1 MPILGEKRKYEI
13 ERASKERP
21 ARSKPL
27 EHSPRKWPDRIMN
40 VCGVVFFVLLLAF
53 IALFCAFPGFFQW

>member
-21 ARSKPL
+21 ARSNPL
-27 EHSPRKWPDRIMN
+27 ERQPSKWTDVLMQSLGFI
-40 VCGVVFFVLLLAF
+40 CLVLLILF
-53 IALFCAFPGFFQW
+53 ILSFVIWPGFIQW